1 MALALGHT
9 DSRYEPHGR
18 VLEPSAA
25 RPRASGD
32 VFPRQNLARWGR
44 RAPWGTWSSDRIWA
58 LTCPRCLRVSKE
70 APDASDRLLHRP
82 LLRSCCSSLVDD
94 GCRKGCFVALLHA

>member
-32 VFPRQNLARWGR
+32 VVPRQILARWG
-44 RAPWGTWSSDRIWA
+44 AASPPGDVVVIQNMGLDVPQVPSSKQGG
-58 LTCPRCLRVSKE
+58 S
-70 APDASDRLLHRP
+70 
-82 LLRSCCSSLVDD
+82 
-94 GCRKGCFVALLHA
+94 

>member
-32 VFPRQNLARWGR
+32 VFPRQ
-44 RAPWGTWSSDRIWA
+44 GTWSSDRIWA
-58 LTCPRCLRVSKE
+58 LTCPRCLRASKE